1 MHRIAIGDPQCVR
14 HQPFAML
21 RIWMVDG
28 ETVWQELYPRGCGSL
43 GLIGCGH
50 CRCLV
55 EVWNCVHVDISL
67 GHAHRKAR
75 AVRQRAGDH
84 SLWRAGATS
93 IVGKDFLP
101 AIAPKSSLLGWAMGV
116 LLRDDG
122 IVPLICPTC
131 QNVFAGFAQSI
142 HASAHHATL
151 HGVVF
156 DILVGSE
163 SRVGPCGCVAAPR
176 VALSWK

>member
-14 HQPFAML
+14 HEPFAML

-28 ETVWQELYPRGCGSL
+28 ESVWQELYPRGCGNL
-43 GLIGCGH
+43 GLIGRGH

-55 EVWNCVHVDISL
+55 EVWNCVHVDISS
-67 GHAHRKAR
+67 GTRIAKRAR
-75 AVRQRAGDH
+75 FGERAGDH
-84 SLWRAGATS
+84 SPWRAGATS
-93 IVGKDFLP
+93 IVGKDYLP
-101 AIAPKSSLLGWAMGV
+101 AIAPNSPLSGRAMGV
-116 LLRDDG
+116 LLRDGG

-131 QNVFAGFAQSI
+131 QSVFAGIAQSI
-142 HASAHHATL
+142 HASDHHATL

-163 SRVGPCGCVAAPR
+163 NSVGPCGC
-176 VALSWK
+176 LSR